1 MSANGKRRRN
11 SGQTAICAVRN
22 FCVRDGAG
30 FLLKIKSEDFYL
42 GTTAKGRNLY

>member
-11 SGQTAICAVRN
+11 SGQTAICAGRN

-30 FLLKIKSEDFYL
+30 FLLKIKSVRFLLRDHS
-42 GTTAKGRNLY
+42 